1 MARLILEFNQEV
13 LKDYPVRSRSI
24 TIGRQEDNT
33 IVLDNPRVSSYHA
46 RIDKTGSDYVLTD
59 LQSTNGTFVNN
70 ENVVSRKLLHGDRIR
85 IGEHVLLFVGTEK
98 AKVEAERENIPLN
111 QTVIIGVKPKSKDV
125 SPLPE
130 IERPE
135 FGIREVKASRPY
147 RRITPIFIA
156 IFIVLAGGWLL
167 LSHGPFLIKTILER
181 TTPSETVG
189 DASKI
194 SVREP
199 INTRVDRTRAL
210 TEKELHE
217 PISSNEIERP
227 GATSPQEEAS
237 SSTTSEESEPVS
249 GSSGELFETSD
260 PTVAEALDEEG
271 FKLDGIVWSSDAKQ
285 SFAVINGTILRVG
298 GSVEGAIV
306 TDIGRNYVV
315 LHSREDDS
323 EIRLTIR

>member
-13 LKDYPVRSRSI
+13 LKDYPIRSRSI

-33 IVLDNPRVSSYHA
+33 IVLDNPRVSGYHA

-70 ENVVSRKLLHGDRIR
+70 ENVVSRRLLHGDCIR

-111 QTVIIGVKPKSKDV
+111 QTVMIGVKPKSKDV

-135 FGIREVKASRPY
+135 YGIREVKGSRPY

-156 IFIVLAGGWLL
+156 IFIVVVGGWLL
-167 LSHGPFLIKTILER
+167 LSHGPFLIKMILER

-194 SVREP
+194 SDREP
-199 INTRVDRTRAL
+199 INTRVDRTRAVNCTNL
-210 TEKELHE
+210 FPQMKWKGLGPHRHKKKLRPRQPLGTPSQFQVRAVNCLKHQTLPSQRH
-217 PISSNEIERP
+217 SMKRASNSM
-227 GATSPQEEAS
+227 GLSG
-237 SSTTSEESEPVS
+237 PV
-249 GSSGELFETSD
+249 T
-260 PTVAEALDEEG
+260 
-271 FKLDGIVWSSDAKQ
+271 
-285 SFAVINGTILRVG
+285 
-298 GSVEGAIV
+298 
-306 TDIGRNYVV
+306 RNS
-315 LHSREDDS
+315 L
-323 EIRLTIR
+323 LLL